1 MYLKRLEMVGFKSFA
16 DKIRLDFLPGV
27 TAVVGPNGSGKSNI
41 SDALRWVLGEQS
53 IKTLRGSK
61 MDDVIFAGSAARK
74 PLSLAEVTMVLD
86 NSDKA
91 LSIDFSEVS
100 ITRKLFRSGESEY
113 LINKSPVRLRDVLE
127 LFYDTGLGKEAYSVI
142 GQGKID
148 AILSVKAEER
158 RIIFEEA
165 AGIIKY
171 KTRKQI
177 AERKLD
183 ETDRNLVRLQDILVE
198 IENQLGPLG
207 SQAELAE
214 RFLQLK
220 EQLTRL
226 EINHF
231 GAIVKNIQ
239 AKLID
244 LNKAKTEIQ
253 QKYNDFEGQES
264 IIDSQLEEQ
273 RLRLLDQDDKISKMN
288 EDYYRIQNQIEKSQ
302 EQVSF
307 LEEKLVDLEH
317 QRQEY
322 QNNYDLNVQRKEKIE
337 QEQTT
342 IDNEIMEVSSKQ
354 TSSETDLIALEQVLA
369 SQNKELSAL
378 EAEEQNLK
386 SEVIEVLNEIA
397 SLKNKMNSA
406 NLQKDFAAKQV
417 SEFQKKVELL
427 TKQLQQL
434 ESDCLAKRENI
445 NDLEKE
451 LSKRH
456 HTEGELAQRIVRLEE
471 EQSSIEEKNLEWKD
485 KLRGLESKISL
496 LDEMER
502 GFQGYFQGVKAILAE
517 TEGQPFF
524 KGIRGIVA
532 DLIKVQPGMELAVE
546 TALGSSL
553 QHIVIEQ
560 DQQAQDAIQ
569 YLKRHNKGRATF
581 LPMNMIQGTE
591 GKILQ
596 YQGILQQFGCQSVLS
611 VLQFAGE
618 YRNILNY
625 LINTAVVA
633 PDLKTAV
640 RISSK
645 LDKSFR
651 IVTPEGDLVNP
662 GGSITGGSIDKR
674 RLGLLSRR
682 REIEDLK
689 KEKLDAEAFLEKGR
703 LGAKSI
709 KEKIHHLVKELEQ
722 TKAEGN
728 EIKIKRVALDR
739 EMQTVEQNIARIR
752 EEVSAYNVQL
762 DELAEE
768 SRKFD
773 AGKTESLQLI
783 EAKEA
788 VLQAIEQKLSGLAE
802 NLRILKQNKEE
813 TVQRITEVKSR
824 LSANHQEQQ
833 GKIALKSQ
841 FLKQIQEI
849 DDFLNE
855 LRIKQ
860 EQIALDSVRIND
872 TLAELAKRISD
883 EKLRLKNQEDL
894 INQAKQAKDEI
905 LVSIKDFENRQ
916 RSFRRKQNDFQN
928 QLYKIDLNISQNQLE
943 AENILNN
950 LKEDYGPEWMDQID
964 PAWAGGDDVGFQI
977 EQLKVAIRDLGT
989 VNLAAIDDYH
999 QLGQRYEFLNTQS
1012 QDLIKAKESLLK
1024 VIGEIERTITKRFTE
1039 TFEEVRNQFR
1049 SIYAKLFEGG
1059 NADLYLA
1066 DPEKPLESGIEI
1078 SAQPPGKKL
1087 QSLMLLSGGERA
1099 MTAIAL
1105 LFSILAVKPSPF
1117 CVLDEIDATLDEVN
1131 VQRFSKCL
1139 EMFSKDVQFIVV
1151 THRRGTMEV
1160 ANAIYGVTM
1169 EELGVSKLISL
1180 DLNQKVG

>member
-1 MYLKRLEMVGFKSFA
+1 MVGFKSFA

-53 IKTLRGSK
+53 IKNLRGSK
-61 MDDVIFAGSAARK
+61 MDDVIFAGSAIRK
-74 PLSLAEVTMVLD
+74 PLSLAEVTMILD

-100 ITRKLFRSGESEY
+100 ITRKLFRSGESDY
-113 LINKSPVRLRDVLE
+113 LINKSSVRLKDVLE

-148 AILSVKAEER
+148 GILSAKAEER

-171 KTRKQI
+171 KTRKQV
-177 AERKLD
+177 AERKLE
-183 ETDRNLVRLQDILVE
+183 ETDKNLIRLRDIIAE

-207 SQAELAE
+207 AQASLAE
-214 RFLQLK
+214 QFLSLK
-220 EQLTRL
+220 EQLTSL
-226 EINHF
+226 EINHY
-231 GAIVKNIQ
+231 GAIVKNVQ
-239 AKLID
+239 TKLID
-244 LNKAKTEIQ
+244 LDKVKNEVQ

-273 RLRLLDQDDKISKMN
+273 RLKLLAQDEQIGKMN

-317 QRQEY
+317 QRQEH
-322 QNNYDLNVQRKEKIE
+322 QNSHDLNLQRKEKIN
-337 QEQTT
+337 QEQAA
-342 IDNEIMEVSSKQ
+342 IDNEIIEVSSKQ
-354 TSSETDLIALEQVLA
+354 SSSEVDLVAIEQLLSA
-369 SQNKELSAL
+369 QNNELSSL
-378 EAEEQNLK
+378 EAQEQDLK
-386 SEVIEVLNEIA
+386 NEVIEVLNEIA
-397 SLKNKMNSA
+397 GLKNKMNSA
-406 NLQKDFAAKQV
+406 NLQKDFAVKQV

-427 TKQLQQL
+427 TRQLTQL
-434 ESDCLAKRENI
+434 EADCGAKRELLGT
-445 NDLEKE
+445 LEKE

-456 HTEGELAQRIVRLEE
+456 QTEGELAQKLLKLEE
-471 EQSSIEEKNLEWKD
+471 ELSSIEEKNLEWKD
-485 KLRGLESKISL
+485 KLRGLESKIGL

-517 TEGQPFF
+517 TEGQPFYR
-524 KGIRGIVA
+524 GIRGIVA

-560 DQQAQDAIQ
+560 DQQAQDAIH
-569 YLKRHNKGRATF
+569 YLKQHNKGRATF
-581 LPMNMIQGTE
+581 LPLNLIQGTE

-596 YQGILQQFGCQSVLS
+596 YQGVLQQFGCQPLIS

-618 YRNILNY
+618 YRSLLNY
-625 LINTAVVA
+625 LLNTAVVA

-640 RISSK
+640 RLSSK

-662 GGSITGGSIDKR
+662 GGSITGGSVDKR

-682 REIEDLK
+682 REIEDFK

-703 LGAKSI
+703 AAAKAG
-709 KEKIHHLVKELEQ
+709 KEQIRIFVKELEQ
-722 TKAEGN
+722 AKTEGN

-739 EMQTVEQNIARIR
+739 ETQTVEQNMTRIR
-752 EEVSAYNVQL
+752 EEVSTYTAQL
-762 DELAEE
+762 EELLEE
-768 SRKFD
+768 SQKYD
-773 AGKTESLQLI
+773 AGKTEYMQLI
-783 EAKEA
+783 EVKERM
-788 VLQAIEQKLSGLAE
+788 LREIEVKLTGLAE
-802 NLRILKQNKEE
+802 NLRTVKQNKEE
-813 TVQRITEVKSR
+813 TVQRITEIKSR
-824 LSANHQEQQ
+824 LSANLQEQQ
-833 GKIALKSQ
+833 GKFALKSQ
-841 FLKQIQEI
+841 FLKQIHEI
-849 DDFLNE
+849 DGFLCD
-855 LRIKQ
+855 LKLKQ
-860 EQIALDSVRIND
+860 EQVELDSVRIKE
-872 TLAELAKRISD
+872 TLADLAERIEQ
-883 EKLRLKNQEDL
+883 EKLRLKNQEGL
-894 INQAKQAKDEI
+894 IIQSKQAKDEV
-905 LVSIKDFENRQ
+905 LVNIKDFENRQ
-916 RSFRRKQNDFQN
+916 RNFRRKQNDFQN
-928 QLYKIDLNISQNQLE
+928 QLYKIDLTISQNQLE
-943 AENILNN
+943 VENILNN
-950 LKEDYGPEWMDQID
+950 LKEDYGPEWMDRID
-964 PAWAGGDDVGFQI
+964 PSWISGDDDVGFRI
-977 EQLKVAIRDLGT
+977 EQLKVNIRDLGT
-989 VNLAAIDDYH
+989 VNIAAIDDYQ

-1039 TFEEVRNQFR
+1039 TFEEVRGQFK

-1066 DPEKPLESGIEI
+1066 DPEHPLESGIEI

-1139 EMFSKDVQFIVV
+1139 ELFSKEVQFIVV
-1151 THRRGTMEV
+1151 THRRGTMEA

-1169 EELGVSKLISL
+1169 EEHGVSKLISL